1 MRDVRL
7 LSQAVGFDD
16 AMKGRTSAR
25 SQQQLAARPRHGSN
39 EPSWA
44 VSLRAKREQ
53 LLTERRLDKERKR
66 REEKERKRQEAER
79 LRQREREGQQDWKR
93 YRVQRSQE
101 RRDDQR
107 VKKLERL
114 EANWCEERVRIEA
127 RAREKRKEKVIRM
140 LLWEKR
146 KIDER
151 TKELRDIKRAQ
162 DTKEARLALWEEWER
177 KKSVWRR
184 QEAFESGRKIFV
196 GGTYHTHSFVPSLK
210 PPIRWADTRTALLC
224 AGFKFDDVAEE
235 GESKARFIV
244 EKRKEHLRYPLLVS
258 EASVAAGLAD

>member
-1 MRDVRL
+1 MLLQGLSVNTRPEEYCLSRLVAGTHWPRPAWSAPHLTHCMSTGMRDVRL
-7 LSQAVGFDD
+7 LSKAVGFDD
-16 AMKGRTSAR
+16 AVKGRTSAR
-25 SQQQLAARPRHGSN
+25 SQQQLAARPRHGSS

-53 LLTERRLDKERKR
+53 LQTERRLDKERKR
-66 REEKERKRQEAER
+66 REEKERKRREAER
-79 LRQREREGQQDWKR
+79 LRQKEREGQQDWKR
-93 YRVQRSQE
+93 HRAQRSQE

-107 VKKLERL
+107 VTKLERL
-114 EANWCEERVRIEA
+114 EANWSEERVRIEV
-127 RAREKRKEKVIRM
+127 RAREKRKQKVIRM

-196 GGTYHTHSFVPSLK
+196 GGTHHTHSFVPGPQVTHSM
-210 PPIRWADTRTALLC
+210 
-224 AGFKFDDVAEE
+224 G
-235 GESKARFIV
+235 
-244 EKRKEHLRYPLLVS
+244 
-258 EASVAAGLAD
+258 

>member
-1 MRDVRL
+1 
-7 LSQAVGFDD
+7 
-16 AMKGRTSAR
+16 
-25 SQQQLAARPRHGSN
+25 
-39 EPSWA
+39 

-53 LLTERRLDKERKR
+53 LMTERRLDKERKR

-93 YRVQRSQE
+93 YRAQRSQE

-114 EANWCEERVRIEA
+114 EVNWCEERVRIEA

-196 GGTYHTHSFVPSLK
+196 GGTYHTHTASCQASSRPYDGLTPARHSFAQGSSSTM
-210 PPIRWADTRTALLC
+210 WRT
-224 AGFKFDDVAEE
+224 
-235 GESKARFIV
+235 KASPR
-244 EKRKEHLRYPLLVS
+244 RGSSSRS
-258 EASVAAGLAD
+258 ARST